1 MAVLEKLNE
10 RGSEE
15 EDNGTC
21 LPLLSKLIFQVE
33 VSKNNLYVEE
43 IHFERKKFFLYY
55 IYTIYSMYDRI
66 HSFNVK

>member
-43 IHFERKKFFLYY
+43 IHFERKKILLILY
-55 IYTIYSMYDRI
+55 IYDIFDIRSN
-66 HSFNVK
+66 SFF

>member
-43 IHFERKKFFLYY
+43 IHFERKKILLILY
-55 IYTIYSMYDRI
+55 IYDIFDVRSN
-66 HSFNVK
+66 SFF

>member
-43 IHFERKKFFLYY
+43 IHFERKKILLILY
-55 IYTIYSMYDRI
+55 IYDIFDVRSN
-66 HSFNVK
+66 SLF

>member
-1 MAVLEKLNE
+1 MN
-10 RGSEE
+10 EE

-55 IYTIYSMYDRI
+55 IFDVRSN
-66 HSFNVK
+66 SFF